1 MKKNGIAVALAL
13 GIMVPALHPTQAA
26 TKQKEVKIES
36 ISFSGSRVPT
46 TVEEMSKPFT
56 TASVV
61 VKYTD
66 GKTKKFPLTYKQLF
80 KTTDKFKMSNGE
92 TFSAGTPT
100 DYYGDPITD
109 RSVDG
114 KPVHYVSD
122 APDANSLLRPMKDGS
137 LYLISHYEYISLDNA
152 GNPAWRRV
160 PASMTLTKLQ
170 QNMKTG
176 ELKVSTMDKIDFSA
190 VNGLWVPCN
199 GSLTP
204 WNTHLGSEEYEPD
217 ARSFEFDTP
226 DKPIQSTAHLKDFA
240 KLYFDDEK
248 KANPYYYGFIP
259 EVTVSADGMTRVVKH
274 YSTGRRSNELM
285 VVMPDE
291 RTAYF
296 GDDSEYTTLFMYAA
310 DKPRDLSAGT
320 LYAAKFTQT
329 SAENGGSGN
338 LEWIKLGHATD
349 KEIKRIID
357 KGIKFSDIFEVSDVP
372 KEGFI
377 PVKQYSGQNANY
389 GKIEYLKLKPGMEK
403 AAAFLESRR
412 YAAML
417 GATSE
422 FNKMEGLALNAKDKK
437 VYVAISD
444 ISKGMEKNDQDP
456 TDDIQLPKVKAG
468 AVYELSL
475 KPGQKTTAGE
485 PINSGYVAVSMKALL
500 VGEDLAQPD
509 AYGNKANV
517 NKIAGPDNLSFS
529 EDYRTLFIGEDSSQH
544 INNFVWA
551 YNVDTKK
558 LSRILSIPAGAEATG
573 LQAADNR
580 NGFSYV
586 MSNFQHPGDEL
597 DNFAPTAVKI
607 DDVKKAIDATYGIDQ
622 AGAVGYIQGLPNI
635 EKLKEELKK
644 QQKAPQSKKKK

>member
-1 MKKNGIAVALAL
+1 MMKKKGIAVALAL
-13 GIMVPALHPTQAA
+13 GIMVPALHPSQAA
-26 TKQKEVKIES
+26 TKEVKVES
-36 ISFSGSRVPT
+36 ISFSDSRVPT
-46 TVEEMSKPFT
+46 TAEEMSKPFT

-80 KTTDKFKMSNGE
+80 KTTDTFKMSNGE

-109 RSVDG
+109 KSVDG

-137 LYLISHYEYISLDNA
+137 LYLVSHYEYDSLDNA

-160 PASMTLTKLQ
+160 PASMTLTKLH

-176 ELKVSTMDKIDFSA
+176 ELKVSTVDKIDFST

-226 DKPIQSTAHLKDFA
+226 DKLSQSTAHLKDFA

-259 EVTVSADGMTRVVKH
+259 EVMVNADGMTRVVKH

-296 GDDSEYTTLFMYAA
+296 GDDGEYTTLFMYVA

-329 SAENGGSGN
+329 SAENGGAGN

-377 PVKQYSGQNANY
+377 PVKQYSGQNTNY
-389 GKIEYLKLKPGMEK
+389 GKVEYLKLKPGMEK
-403 AAAFLESRR
+403 AAAFLETRR

-422 FNKMEGLALNAKDKK
+422 FNKMEGLAVNAKDKK

-456 TDDIQLPKVKAG
+456 TDHIQFPKMKAG

-475 KPGQKTTAGE
+475 KPGQKNTAGE

-529 EDYRTLFIGEDSSQH
+529 DDYRTLFIGEDSSQH

-551 YNVDTKK
+551 YNVDTKQ

-573 LQAADNR
+573 LQAVDNR

-635 EKLKEELKK
+635 QKLQEELKK
-644 QQKAPQSKKKK
+644 QPKAQHQKKKK

>member
-1 MKKNGIAVALAL
+1 MKKKGIAVALAL
-13 GIMVPALHPTQAA
+13 SIMVPTLPPAQAS
-26 TKQKEVKIES
+26 TKGVKIES
-36 ISFSGSRVPT
+36 ISFSGSKAPT
-46 TVEEMSKPFT
+46 KVEEMSQPFT
-56 TASVV
+56 TAKVI

-66 GKTKKFPLTYKQLF
+66 GTTKTFPLTYKQLF
-80 KTTDKFKMSNGE
+80 KTTDTFKMSNGE
-92 TFSAGTPT
+92 TFSAGTPM

-109 RSVDG
+109 KSVDG

-137 LYLISHYEYISLDNA
+137 LYLVSHYEYDSLDNA

-170 QNMKTG
+170 QNRKSG
-176 ELKVSTMDKIDFSA
+176 ELKVSTVDKIDFST

-226 DKPIQSTAHLKDFA
+226 DKLSESTAHLKDFA
-240 KLYFDDEK
+240 KLYFDDEN

-259 EVTVSADGMTRVVKH
+259 EVFVSSEGMTRVVKH
-274 YSTGRRSNELM
+274 YSTGRRSNEM
-285 VVMPDE
+285 MIVMPDE

-296 GDDSEYTTLFMYAA
+296 GDDGEYTMLFMYVA
-310 DKPRDLSAGT
+310 DKPRDLSTGT

-329 SAENGGSGN
+329 SAENGGAGN

-357 KGIKFSDIFEVSDVP
+357 KGITFSDIFEVSDVP

-377 PVKQYSGQNANY
+377 PVKQYSGQKANY
-389 GKIEYLKLKPGMEK
+389 GKVEYLKLKPGMEK
-403 AAAFLESRR
+403 AAAFLETRR

-422 FNKMEGLALNAKDKK
+422 FNKMEGLAVNAKDKK
-437 VYVAISD
+437 LYVAISE
-444 ISKGMEKNDQDP
+444 IGKGMEKNDQDP
-456 TDDIQLPKVKAG
+456 TDHIQLPKVKAG

-475 KPGQKTTAGE
+475 KPGQKNTDGQ
-485 PINSGYVAVSMKALL
+485 PMNSGYVADSMKALL

-551 YNVDTKK
+551 YNVETKQ
-558 LSRILSIPAGAEATG
+558 LSRILSVPAGAEATG
-573 LQAADNR
+573 LQAVDNR

-597 DNFAPTAVKI
+597 DNFAPTAVNME
-607 DDVKKAIDATYGIDQ
+607 DVKKAVDATYGINQ
-622 AGAVGYIQGLPNI
+622 AGAVGYIHGLPNI
-635 EKLKEELKK
+635 QKLQEELKK
-644 QQKAPQSKKKK
+644 QKKKK

>member
-1 MKKNGIAVALAL
+1 MMKKKGIAIALAL
-13 GIMVPALHPTQAA
+13 GILAPTLHPIQAE
-26 TKQKEVKIES
+26 TKQVKIES
-36 ISFSGSRVPT
+36 ISFSGSRVPA

-61 VKYTD
+61 VKYSN
-66 GKTKKFPLTYKQLF
+66 GKTKKFPLTYKELF

-92 TFSAGTPT
+92 TFQAGTPT

-109 RSVDG
+109 ESVDG

-137 LYLISHYEYISLDNA
+137 LYLVSHYEYDSLDNA

-160 PASMTLTKLQ
+160 PASMTLTKLY

-176 ELKVSTMDKIDFSA
+176 ELKVSTIDKIDFSS

-199 GSLTP
+199 GSLSP

-226 DKPIQSTAHLKDFA
+226 DKPSDSTAHLKDFA

-248 KANPYYYGFIP
+248 KANPYNYGFIP
-259 EVTVSADGMTRVVKH
+259 EVFVSSDGMTRVVKH

-296 GDDSEYTTLFMYAA
+296 GDDGEYTTLFMYVA

-329 SAENGGSGN
+329 SAENGGAGN
-338 LEWIKLGHATD
+338 LEWIRLGHAKD
-349 KEIKRIID
+349 SEIKRLID

-377 PVKQYSGQNANY
+377 PVKQYSSQGSNY
-389 GKIEYLKLKPGMEK
+389 GNVEYLKLKPGMEK
-403 AAAFLESRR
+403 AAAFLETRR

-422 FNKMEGLALNAKDKK
+422 FNKMEGLAVNVKDKK
-437 VYVAISD
+437 LYVAIAD
-444 ISKGMEKNDQDP
+444 IGKGMEKNDKDP
-456 TDDIQLPKVKAG
+456 ADHIQLPKVKAG

-475 KPGQKTTAGE
+475 KSGQKNTSGQ
-485 PINSGYVAVSMKALL
+485 PIKSEYVAASMKGLL
-500 VGEDLAQPD
+500 VGEDLAKPD

-529 EDYRTLFIGEDSSQH
+529 EAYRTLFIGEDSGQH

-551 YNVDTKK
+551 YNVETKQ
-558 LSRILSIPAGAEATG
+558 LSRILSVPAGAEATG
-573 LQAADNR
+573 LQAVDNR
-580 NGFSYV
+580 NGFSYI
-586 MSNFQHPGDEL
+586 MSNFQHPGDGL

-607 DDVKKAIDATYGIDQ
+607 EDVKKAVDRTYGINQ
-622 AGAVGYIQGLPNI
+622 AGAVGYVHGIPNI
-635 EKLKEELKK
+635 KKLQEELKNQSK
-644 QQKAPQSKKKK
+644 SEQSKKK

>member
-1 MKKNGIAVALAL
+1 MMKKKGIAIALAL
-13 GIMVPALHPTQAA
+13 GILAPTLHPIQAE
-26 TKQKEVKIES
+26 TKQVKIES
-36 ISFSGSRVPT
+36 ISFSGSRVPA

-61 VKYTD
+61 VKYSN
-66 GKTKKFPLTYKQLF
+66 GKTKKFPLTYKELF

-92 TFSAGTPT
+92 TFQAGTPT

-109 RSVDG
+109 ESVDG

-137 LYLISHYEYISLDNA
+137 LYLVSHYEYDSLDNA

-160 PASMTLTKLQ
+160 PASMTLTKLY

-176 ELKVSTMDKIDFSA
+176 ELKVSTIDKIDFSS

-199 GSLTP
+199 GSLSP

-226 DKPIQSTAHLKDFA
+226 DKPSDSTAHLKDFA

-248 KANPYYYGFIP
+248 KANPYNYGFIP
-259 EVTVSADGMTRVVKH
+259 EVFVSSDGMTRVVKH

-296 GDDSEYTTLFMYAA
+296 GDDGEYTTLFMYVA

-329 SAENGGSGN
+329 SAENGGAGN
-338 LEWIKLGHATD
+338 LEWIRLGHAKD
-349 KEIKRIID
+349 SEIKRLID

-372 KEGFI
+372 KEGFV
-377 PVKQYSGQNANY
+377 PVKQYSSQGSNY
-389 GKIEYLKLKPGMEK
+389 GNVEYLKLKPGMEK
-403 AAAFLESRR
+403 AAAFLETRR

-422 FNKMEGLALNAKDKK
+422 FNKMEGLAVNVKDKK
-437 VYVAISD
+437 LYVAIAD
-444 ISKGMEKNDQDP
+444 IGKGMEKNDKDP
-456 TDDIQLPKVKAG
+456 ADHIQLPKVKAG

-475 KPGQKTTAGE
+475 KSGQKNTSGQ
-485 PINSGYVAVSMKALL
+485 PIKSEYVAASMKGLL
-500 VGEDLAQPD
+500 VGEDLAKPD

-529 EDYRTLFIGEDSSQH
+529 EAYRTLFIGEDSGQH

-551 YNVDTKK
+551 YNVETKQ
-558 LSRILSIPAGAEATG
+558 LSRILSVPAGAEATG
-573 LQAADNR
+573 LQAVDNR
-580 NGFSYV
+580 NGFSYI
-586 MSNFQHPGDEL
+586 MSNFQHPGDGL

-607 DDVKKAIDATYGIDQ
+607 EDVKKAVDRTYGINQ
-622 AGAVGYIQGLPNI
+622 AGAVGYVHGIPNI
-635 EKLKEELKK
+635 KKLQEELKNQSK
-644 QQKAPQSKKKK
+644 SEQSKKK

>member
-1 MKKNGIAVALAL
+1 MKKKGIALALAL
-13 GIMVPALHPTQAA
+13 GILAPTVNPIQAA
-26 TKQKEVKIES
+26 TKEVKIES
-36 ISFSGSRVPT
+36 VSFSGSRAPAT
-46 TVEEMSKPFT
+46 AEEMSKPFS
-56 TASVV
+56 TATVV
-61 VKYTD
+61 VKYTN
-66 GKTKKFPLTYKQLF
+66 GKTKKFPLTYKELF
-80 KTTDKFKMSNGE
+80 KTTDKFKMPNGE
-92 TFSAGTPT
+92 TFQAGTPT

-109 RSVDG
+109 KSVDG

-137 LYLISHYEYISLDNA
+137 LYLVSHYEYDSLDNA
-152 GNPAWRRV
+152 GKPAWRRV
-160 PASMTLTKLQ
+160 PASMTLTKLY

-176 ELKVSTMDKIDFSA
+176 ELKVSTVDKIDFSG

-226 DKPIQSTAHLKDFA
+226 EKLSESTAHLKDFA

-248 KANPYYYGFIP
+248 KANPYYYGFTP
-259 EVTVSADGMTRVVKH
+259 EVFVSSDGMTRVVKH
-274 YSTGRRSNELM
+274 YSTGRRSNEM
-285 VVMPDE
+285 MIVMPDE

-296 GDDSEYTTLFMYAA
+296 GDDGEYTTLFMYVA

-320 LYAAKFTQT
+320 LYAAKFAQT
-329 SAENGGSGN
+329 SADKGGAGN

-377 PVKQYSGQNANY
+377 PVKQYSGQNAKY
-389 GKIEYLKLKPGMEK
+389 GKVEYLKLKPGMEK
-403 AAAFLESRR
+403 AAAFLETRR

-422 FNKMEGLALNAKDKK
+422 FNKMEGLTVNAKDKK
-437 VYVAISD
+437 LYVAIAD
-444 ISKGMEKNDQDP
+444 IGKGMEKNSQDP
-456 TDDIQLPKVKAG
+456 TDHIQLPKVKAG

-475 KPGQKTTAGE
+475 KPGQKNTTGQ
-485 PINSGYVAVSMKALL
+485 PINSGYVASSMKALL

-551 YNVDTKK
+551 YNVETKK
-558 LSRILSIPAGAEATG
+558 LSRILSVPAGAEATG
-573 LQAADNR
+573 LQAVDNR
-580 NGFSYV
+580 NGFSYI

-607 DDVKKAIDATYGIDQ
+607 EDVKKAVDKTYGINQ
-622 AGAVGYIQGLPNI
+622 AGAVGYVQGLPNI
-635 EKLKEELKK
+635 KKLQEELKK
-644 QQKAPQSKKKK
+644 QQQPKTQQNKKK

>member
-1 MKKNGIAVALAL
+1 MKRTGIAVTLAL
-13 GIMVPALHPTQAA
+13 GIMVPALHPSQAA
-26 TKQKEVKIES
+26 TNEVKIES
-36 ISFSGSRVPT
+36 ISFNGSRVPT

-66 GKTKKFPLTYKQLF
+66 GKTKNFPLTYKQLF
-80 KTTDKFKMSNGE
+80 KTTDQFKMSNGE

-100 DYYGDPITD
+100 DYYGDPIMD
-109 RSVDG
+109 KSLNG

-137 LYLISHYEYISLDNA
+137 LYLVSHYEYDSLDNA

-160 PASMTLTKLQ
+160 PASMTLTKLY

-176 ELKVSTMDKIDFSA
+176 ELKIATVDKIDVST

-226 DKPIQSTAHLKDFA
+226 DKPSQSTAHLKDFA

-259 EVTVSADGMTRVVKH
+259 EVMVNADGTTRVVKH

-296 GDDSEYTTLFMYAA
+296 GDDGEYTTLFMYVA

-320 LYAAKFTQT
+320 LYAAKFVQT
-329 SAENGGSGN
+329 SAENGGAGN

-357 KGIKFSDIFEVSDVP
+357 KGIKFSDIFEVSNEP
-372 KEGFI
+372 KEGFT
-377 PVKQYSGQNANY
+377 PVKQYSGQSANY

-403 AAAFLESRR
+403 AAAFLETRR

-422 FNKMEGLALNAKDKK
+422 FNKMEGLAVNAKDKK

-444 ISKGMEKNDQDP
+444 ISKGMEKNNQDP
-456 TDDIQLPKVKAG
+456 TDHIQLPKVKAG

-475 KPGQKTTAGE
+475 EPGQKSTAGE
-485 PINSGYVAVSMKALL
+485 PINSGYAAVSMKALI

-551 YNVDTKK
+551 YNVATKQ
-558 LSRILSIPAGAEATG
+558 LSRILSVPAGAEATG

-580 NGFSYV
+580 NGFSYI

-597 DNFAPTAVKI
+597 DNFSPTAVKLE
-607 DDVKKAIDATYGIDQ
+607 DVKKAIDATYGINQ

-635 EKLKEELKK
+635 QKLQEELKK
-644 QQKAPQSKKKK
+644 QQKAQQSKKKK

>member
-1 MKKNGIAVALAL
+1 MKRKGIVVALAL
-13 GIMVPALHPTQAA
+13 GIMAPALHPSQAA
-26 TKQKEVKIES
+26 TKEVKIES

-46 TVEEMSKPFT
+46 TAEEMSKPFT

-66 GKTKKFPLTYKQLF
+66 GKTKNFPLTYKQLF
-80 KTTDKFKMSNGE
+80 KTTDQFKMSNGE

-109 RSVDG
+109 KSVDG

-137 LYLISHYEYISLDNA
+137 LYLVSHYEYDSLDNA

-160 PASMTLTKLQ
+160 PASMTLTKLY

-176 ELKVSTMDKIDFSA
+176 ELKVATVDKIDVST

-217 ARSFEFDTP
+217 ARSFEFDTS
-226 DKPIQSTAHLKDFA
+226 DKPSQSTAHLKDFA

-259 EVTVSADGMTRVVKH
+259 EVFVSSDGMTRVVKH

-296 GDDSEYTTLFMYAA
+296 GDDGEYTMLFMYVA

-320 LYAAKFTQT
+320 LYAAKFIQT
-329 SAENGGSGN
+329 SAENGGTGN

-357 KGIKFSDIFEVSDVP
+357 KSIKFSDIFEVSNEP
-372 KEGFI
+372 KEGFT
-377 PVKQYSGQNANY
+377 PVKQYSGQGANY

-403 AAAFLESRR
+403 AAAFLETRR

-422 FNKMEGLALNAKDKK
+422 FNKMEGLAVNAKDKK

-444 ISKGMEKNDQDP
+444 ISKGMEKNNQDP
-456 TDDIQLPKVKAG
+456 TDHIQLPKVKAG

-475 KPGQKTTAGE
+475 EPRQKSTAGE
-485 PINSGYVAVSMKALL
+485 PINSEYVASSMKALI

-558 LSRILSIPAGAEATG
+558 LSRILSVPAGAEATG
-573 LQAADNR
+573 LQAIDNR
-580 NGFSYV
+580 NGFSYI

-597 DNFAPTAVKI
+597 DHFAPTAVQLE
-607 DDVKKAIDATYGIDQ
+607 DVKKALNATYGIDQ

-635 EKLKEELKK
+635 QKLQEELKK
-644 QQKAPQSKKKK
+644 QQKAQQSNKKK

>member
-1 MKKNGIAVALAL
+1 MKRKGIVVALAL
-13 GIMVPALHPTQAA
+13 GIMAPALHPSQAA
-26 TKQKEVKIES
+26 TKEVKIES

-46 TVEEMSKPFT
+46 TAEEMSKPFT

-66 GKTKKFPLTYKQLF
+66 GKTKNFPLTYKQLF
-80 KTTDKFKMSNGE
+80 KTTDQFKMSNGE

-109 RSVDG
+109 KSVDG

-137 LYLISHYEYISLDNA
+137 LYLVSHYEYDSLDNA

-160 PASMTLTKLQ
+160 PASMTLTKLY

-176 ELKVSTMDKIDFSA
+176 ELKVATVDKIDVST

-204 WNTHLGSEEYEPD
+204 WNTHLSSEEYEPD
-217 ARSFEFDTP
+217 ARSFEFDTQ
-226 DKPIQSTAHLKDFA
+226 DKTSPSTAHLKDFA

-259 EVTVSADGMTRVVKH
+259 EVMVNADGITRVVKH

-296 GDDSEYTTLFMYAA
+296 GDDGEYTMLFMYVA

-320 LYAAKFTQT
+320 LYAAKFVQT
-329 SAENGGSGN
+329 SAENGGAGN

-357 KGIKFSDIFEVSDVP
+357 KGIKFSDIFEVSNEP
-372 KEGFI
+372 KEGFT
-377 PVKQYSGQNANY
+377 PVKQYSGQSANY

-403 AAAFLESRR
+403 AAAFLETRR

-422 FNKMEGLALNAKDKK
+422 FNKMEGLAVNAKDKK

-444 ISKGMEKNDQDP
+444 ISKGMEKNAQDP
-456 TDDIQLPKVKAG
+456 TDHIQFAKVKAG

-475 KPGQKTTAGE
+475 KPGQKNTAGE
-485 PINSGYVAVSMKALL
+485 PINSGYAAVSMKALL

-551 YNVDTKK
+551 YNVDTKQ
-558 LSRILSIPAGAEATG
+558 LSRILSVPAGAEATG

-580 NGFSYV
+580 NGFSYI

-597 DNFAPTAVKI
+597 DNFAPTAVKLE
-607 DDVKKAIDATYGIDQ
+607 DVKKAIDATYGIDQ

-635 EKLKEELKK
+635 QKLQQELKK
-644 QQKAPQSKKKK
+644 QQKAQQSKKKK